1 MEKQITGNEDVIPI
15 ARGPESK
22 DTILKDFSPG

>member
-1 MEKQITGNEDVIPI
+1 MEKLSTQNEDVIPI

-22 DTILKDFSPG
+22 DTLLKDFSAG